1 MDIDLVIRA
10 LRSHIDNQIMISEHY
25 DYRDLE
31 ELHLDEEVIQAKKQA
46 DRDIQNSQELL
57 KELTKLKSTNY
68 DNKTPDLFSCTS
80 LPFMEVVLSYQKY
93 D

>member
-1 MDIDLVIRA
+1 
-10 LRSHIDNQIMISEHY
+10 MISEHY

-80 LPFMEVVLSYQKY
+80 LPFMEVVLSYQNTTDYPEEFNPKNQIICLH
-93 D
+93 